1 MQIIPEKIQREDS
14 INYLGYRISLQKV
27 RPYKVQMRKNQLRT
41 LNGFQKLLGD
51 INWLWPAIDLATQ
64 ELNNL
69 FQTLQGDKDL
79 SSSRKLSAKAEKELV
94 MVERKLIQ
102 RWPAS

>member
-1 MQIIPEKIQREDS
+1 MR
-14 INYLGYRISLQKV
+14 RI
-27 RPYKVQMRKNQLRT
+27 QLRT
-41 LNGFQKLLGD
+41 LNDFQKLLGD
-51 INWLWPAIDLATQ
+51 INWLWPAIGLATQ
-64 ELNNL
+64 ELSKL

-102 RWPAS
+102 RWPTS

>member
-1 MQIIPEKIQREDS
+1 MQRVRPQKMQIKR
-14 INYLGYRISLQKV
+14 
-27 RPYKVQMRKNQLRT
+27 NQLKT
-41 LNGFQKLLGD
+41 LNDFQKLLGD
-51 INWLWPAIDLATQ
+51 INWLQPEIVLATQ
-64 ELNNL
+64 ELSNL

-102 RWPAS
+102 RWPTS